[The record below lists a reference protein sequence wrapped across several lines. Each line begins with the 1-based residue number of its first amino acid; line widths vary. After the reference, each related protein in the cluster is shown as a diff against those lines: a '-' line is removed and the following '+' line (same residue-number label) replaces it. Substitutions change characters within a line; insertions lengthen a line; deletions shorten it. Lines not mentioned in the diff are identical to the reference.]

1 MVERTR
7 STKMTLYYTS
17 PTNIQWIGLNF
28 GELPYISVWKIITE
42 IITSRNRYRKQP
54 CKKLTFLC
62 NQLQLVPHFLIDK
75 QTLKHPELYTA
86 LYSTLLN
93 PLKLYLILKPTN
105 YIITLIANLCRVG
118 IQKKQHIKEY
128 RNIVK

>member
-7 STKMTLYYTS
+7 STKMTLYYTL
-17 PTNIQWIGLNF
+17 PTNTQWIGLNF

-62 NQLQLVPHFLIDK
+62 NQLQLVPHFFNR
-75 QTLKHPELYTA
+75 Q
-86 LYSTLLN
+86 
-93 PLKLYLILKPTN
+93 
-105 YIITLIANLCRVG
+105 ANLETSRTLHCS
-118 IQKKQHIKEY
+118 ILNTTKPF
-128 RNIVK
+128 

>member
-17 PTNIQWIGLNF
+17 PTNIQWISLNF
-28 GELPYISVWKIITE
+28 GELPCISVWKIITE
-42 IITSRNRYRKQP
+42 IIASRNRYRKQP

-62 NQLQLVPHFLIDK
+62 NQLQLVPHFLTDK

-93 PLKLYLILKPTN
+93 PFKLYLILKPTN
-105 YIITLIANLCRVG
+105 HIITLIANSCRVG
-118 IQKKQHIKEY
+118 IQ
-128 RNIVK
+128 RNNIYKNTEI

>member
-17 PTNIQWIGLNF
+17 PTNIQWISLNF
-28 GELPYISVWKIITE
+28 GELPCISVWKIITE

-62 NQLQLVPHFLIDK
+62 NQLQLVPHFLTDK

-93 PLKLYLILKPTN
+93 PFKLYLILKPTN
-105 YIITLIANLCRVG
+105 HIITLIANLCRVG
-118 IQKKQHIKEY
+118 IQ
-128 RNIVK
+128 RNNIYKNREI